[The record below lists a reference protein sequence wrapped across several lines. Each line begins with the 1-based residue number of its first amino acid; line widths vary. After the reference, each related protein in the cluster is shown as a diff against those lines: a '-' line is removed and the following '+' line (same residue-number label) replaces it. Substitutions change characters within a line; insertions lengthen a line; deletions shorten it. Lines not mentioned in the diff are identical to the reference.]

1 MLAFLSY
8 SQANFVAHD
17 VASDNSNDDTII
29 DDTITNSETMLEPT
43 VLDDPLFHSMSVI
56 EGSEK
61 EDKYL
66 LLDIFCS
73 LITIIRFRKEIQEE
87 PMKNFGIIL
96 WNWNF
101 YNFSISNLEPYY
113 INQSNIILAFN

>member
-61 EDKYL
+61 K
-66 LLDIFCS
+66 
-73 LITIIRFRKEIQEE
+73 
-87 PMKNFGIIL
+87 M
-96 WNWNF
+96 
-101 YNFSISNLEPYY
+101 
-113 INQSNIILAFN
+113 NICYWTPFVA

>member
-1 MLAFLSY
+1 MFAFLSY

-29 DDTITNSETMLEPT
+29 DDTMTNSETMLEPT

-61 EDKYL
+61 KDEYL
-66 LLDIFCS
+66 LLDTFRS
-73 LITIIRFRKEIQEE
+73 LITIITFRKKNQEE
-87 PMKNFGIIL
+87 PLKNIGIIL
-96 WNWNF
+96 
-101 YNFSISNLEPYY
+101 
-113 INQSNIILAFN
+113 

>member
-8 SQANFVAHD
+8 SRANFVAHD

-29 DDTITNSETMLEPT
+29 DDTMTNSETMLEPT

-61 EDKYL
+61 KINICL
-66 LLDIFCS
+66 
-73 LITIIRFRKEIQEE
+73 
-87 PMKNFGIIL
+87 IIL
-96 WNWNF
+96 LKLKVTKT
-101 YNFSISNLEPYY
+101 IPDGGVCHP
-113 INQSNIILAFN
+113 

>member
-1 MLAFLSY
+1 MDFFGPFETLFLSYLGIFQSNANILLAFLSY

-29 DDTITNSETMLEPT
+29 DDTMTNSETMLEPT

-61 EDKYL
+61 
-66 LLDIFCS
+66 
-73 LITIIRFRKEIQEE
+73 R
-87 PMKNFGIIL
+87 
-96 WNWNF
+96 
-101 YNFSISNLEPYY
+101 
-113 INQSNIILAFN
+113 